1 MKWPRH
7 ILFAECLS
15 LFQFWLDLINL
26 LALIISDYRWVLIF
40 LSLFHFK
47 KSYQH
52 KLNAAFFFKIYV
64 YTWNDYHNL
73 LDTSISTWKM
83 NILTSIQNV
92 VIYRFTKR
100 ESFFVA
106 KVITSI
112 DVKKKEPIIYIP
124 FSEWIISLILLGN
137 IIVNI
142 IIIRQFE
149 VESFQHHWYVDL
161 SKKSSQ
167 D

>member
-1 MKWPRH
+1 
-7 ILFAECLS
+7 
-15 LFQFWLDLINL
+15 
-26 LALIISDYRWVLIF
+26 
-40 LSLFHFK
+40 
-47 KSYQH
+47 
-52 KLNAAFFFKIYV
+52 
-64 YTWNDYHNL
+64 
-73 LDTSISTWKM
+73 M

-124 FSEWIISLILLGN
+124 FSESIISLILLGN

-149 VESFQHHWYVDL
+149 VESFQHH
-161 SKKSSQ
+161 
-167 D
+167 